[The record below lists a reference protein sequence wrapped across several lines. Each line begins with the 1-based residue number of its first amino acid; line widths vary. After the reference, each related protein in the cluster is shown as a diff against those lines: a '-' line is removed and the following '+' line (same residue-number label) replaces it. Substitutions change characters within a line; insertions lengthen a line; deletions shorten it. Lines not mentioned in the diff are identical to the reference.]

1 MEVYGHKFR
10 CKYIFLH
17 YYTRGSQNLTQPI
30 KLSQPMLNG
39 KRICVVMPAYNAEKT
54 LKKTYDEI
62 PKNIVDE
69 VILTDDAS
77 QDETAKLSRELEIK
91 TLVHTENKGYGGNQ
105 KTCYQAALKS
115 GSDIIIMLHPDYQY
129 NPKLITPMASLIA
142 EGIFD
147 AVIGS
152 RILGNKAMQRGMPLY
167 KYISNRVLT
176 LAENLIIQQ
185 KLSEYHTGYRAFS
198 REVLETLPLLEN
210 SDDFVFDNQMLC
222 QTLYF
227 GFEVGEV
234 SCPALYFPEASSI
247 SFNRSVTYGLGVME
261 TAIKYAF
268 AKRGMRH
275 FKIFNP
281 NGKKLSSDTA

>member
-1 MEVYGHKFR
+1 
-10 CKYIFLH
+10 
-17 YYTRGSQNLTQPI
+17 
-30 KLSQPMLNG
+30 MLNG

-62 PKNIVDE
+62 PMDIVDD

-77 QDETAKLSRELEIK
+77 TDETVKVSQELDIK
-91 TLVHTENKGYGGNQ
+91 TFVHTENKGYGGNQ
-105 KTCYQAALKS
+105 KTCYQAALES
-115 GSDIIIMLHPDYQY
+115 GADIVIMLHPDYQY
-129 NPKLITPMASLIA
+129 TPKLITPMASMMT
-142 EGIFD
+142 EGLFD

-152 RILGNKAMQRGMPLY
+152 RILGNKAMMGGMPLY
-167 KYISNRVLT
+167 KYVSNRALT
-176 LAENLIIQQ
+176 LTENLLIQQ

-198 REVLETLPLLEN
+198 RKVLETIPLLEN

-234 SCPALYFPEASSI
+234 SCPALYFDDASSI
-247 SFNRSVTYGLGVME
+247 SFSRSVTYGLGVMQ
-261 TAIKYAF
+261 TAMKYAM
-268 AKRGMRH
+268 ARRGMGH

-281 NGKKLSSDTA
+281 NGKRLET